1 VALAD
6 QAAAAGYKSGRVR
19 MIVLVGHSSGATAVT
34 EMAAPLSQ
42 LGVPVK
48 LAIGLDPTSH
58 EIATGNVDRYVNHY
72 VAHGLGTNVDRGSQF
87 SGKPEN
93 VDMENNRDV
102 GHFNIDKNQAL
113 QERVIGDIHASLSS
127 PSLRCVGGRDAC
139 SARAKNGNP
148 EP

>member
-1 VALAD
+1 
-6 QAAAAGYKSGRVR
+6 
-19 MIVLVGHSSGATAVT
+19 MIVLVGRSSGATAVT
-34 EMAAPLSQ
+34 EMAARLSQ

-93 VDMENNRDV
+93 VDMENNRDI
-102 GHFNIDKNQAL
+102 GHFNIDKDLAL
-113 QERVIGDIHASLSS
+113 QERVIGDIRASLVLSELA
-127 PSLRCVGGRDAC
+127 LRRRPRRLLGSRQKRKSRTVIARDQAD
-139 SARAKNGNP
+139 
-148 EP
+148 EL